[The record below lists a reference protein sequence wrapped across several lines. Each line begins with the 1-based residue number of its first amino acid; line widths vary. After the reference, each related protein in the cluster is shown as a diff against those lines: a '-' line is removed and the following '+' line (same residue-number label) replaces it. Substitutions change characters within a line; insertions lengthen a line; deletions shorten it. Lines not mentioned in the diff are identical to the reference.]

1 MDKNDFINNFN
12 PYTGYVSY
20 RSLYEYLT
28 LYKGYKKV
36 SPIYKSA
43 FIQHL
48 EVDDMIIIACEN
60 YDSDSMVTDSNYD
73 KICKMVT
80 KHEKD
85 IVELYGKDFLTM
97 HRYSYE

>member
-1 MDKNDFINNFN
+1 MDKSEFINKFN

-28 LYKGYKKV
+28 LYKGYKRV
-36 SPIYKSA
+36 CPAYKSA

-48 EVDDMIIIACEN
+48 EVGDMIIIACEN
-60 YDSDSMVTDSNYD
+60 YSADSMVTDSNYD
-73 KICKMVT
+73 KICKMVE
-80 KHEKD
+80 KHKHD
-85 IVELYGKDFLTM
+85 ILELYGKDFLTI

>member
-1 MDKNDFINNFN
+1 MDKNEFINNFN

-28 LYKGYKKV
+28 LYKEYKRV
-36 SPIYKSA
+36 CPAYKSA

-48 EVDDMIIIACEN
+48 EVDDIIIIACEN
-60 YDSDSMVTDSNYD
+60 YSADSMVTDSNYD
-73 KICKMVT
+73 KICKMVE
-80 KHEKD
+80 KHEHD
-85 IVELYGKDFLTM
+85 ILELYGKDFLTI

>member
-1 MDKNDFINNFN
+1 MDKSEFINNFN

-28 LYKGYKKV
+28 LYKGYKRV
-36 SPIYKSA
+36 CPAYKSA

-48 EVDDMIIIACEN
+48 EVDDIIIIACEN
-60 YDSDSMVTDSNYD
+60 YSADSMVTDSNYD
-73 KICKMVT
+73 KICKMVE
-80 KHEKD
+80 KHEHD
-85 IVELYGKDFLTM
+85 ILELYGKDFLTM

>member
-1 MDKNDFINNFN
+1 MDKSDFINKFN

-28 LYKGYKKV
+28 LYKGYKRV
-36 SPIYKSA
+36 CPAYKSA

-48 EVDDMIIIACEN
+48 EVDGMIIIACEN
-60 YDSDSMVTDSNYD
+60 YSADSMVTDSNYD
-73 KICKMVT
+73 KICKMVE
-80 KHEKD
+80 KHEHD
-85 IVELYGKDFLTM
+85 ILELYGKDFLTI